1 MSSPLVAR
9 VASAFVLASV
19 LGCSSK
25 KIGDDADEPSPS
37 TDQSKSLE
45 LTVDPDLRRFVD
57 LATPALLDD
66 VAGAGATSLA
76 WDLAFQGRDVFVNGG
91 VSGPGNASAFGP
103 LSSPTFLSDTAPDVP
118 LLLQDRA
125 GGALLDWYKYAGA
138 THRLFSRYHVYGIKD
153 ADRLYKLQIISY
165 YGDELGAPVSALYH
179 VRYAEV
185 TPDAVLSTHDV
196 DHIDATAGG
205 TAEDPS
211 QPSACLDLDS
221 ERTTALTPAEA
232 AASNDWQLCFRR
244 EGVLVNGGLSGPRG
258 MQAVDLQGAQTA
270 DETEAEIEQRTATSE
285 EDAFDRVDA
294 AVLGDPALAYAADGV
309 VTAFGRR
316 WLQAGSDP
324 LELSDSAWLVIG
336 VNGGTKYLLEFNQL
350 TGDPGAESVTV
361 GFDVKSVK

>member
-1 MSSPLVAR
+1 MSSRLVAR
-9 VASAFVLASV
+9 LAFALVLASL
-19 LGCSSK
+19 LGCRSK
-25 KIGDDADEPSPS
+25 KIGGDTSEPASGSDAGGS
-37 TDQSKSLE
+37 QLE
-45 LTVDPDLRRFVD
+45 LTVGPDRRTFVD
-57 LATPALLDD
+57 LATPAVVDLEGS
-66 VAGAGATSLA
+66 GASSLA

-91 VSGPGNASAFGP
+91 VSGPGNARAFGP

-153 ADRLYKLQIISY
+153 GERLYKLQIVSY
-165 YGDELGAPVSALYH
+165 YGDELGAPVPALYH

-185 TPDAVLSTHDV
+185 TSNEVLPTHDV

-205 TAEDPS
+205 TQEDPS
-211 QPSACLDLDS
+211 QPSGCLDFDS
-221 ERTTALTPAEA
+221 ERTRALTPAEA
-232 AASNDWQLCFRR
+232 ATSSEWQLCFRR

-258 MQAVDLQGAQTA
+258 MQAVDLEAAQTA
-270 DETEAEIEQRTATSE
+270 EETEAEIEQRTAMTE
-285 EDAFDRVDA
+285 QEAFDRVDA
-294 AVLGDPALAYAADGV
+294 ATLQDPSLAYAADGV

-316 WLQAGSDP
+316 WLKGGSDP

-336 VNGGTKYLLEFNQL
+336 VNGSTKYLLEFNQL
-350 TGDPGAESVTV
+350 GGDPSAEAVTL